1 MRTSGVASVL
11 AAYATLGLEPDAPFA
26 DARSAYRQLARKLHP
41 DVAGGSARAAAR
53 YAEIREAYETLAM
66 RVGRTKQAEAVAR
79 YMVAGMLPAARS
91 TFEAV
96 A

>member
-1 MRTSGVASVL
+1 METTRVASVL

-26 DARSAYRQLARKLHP
+26 DARRAYRQLARRLHP
-41 DVAGGSARAAAR
+41 DVAGGDVRAAAR
-53 YAEIREAYETLAM
+53 YAEIREAYETLAR

-79 YMVAGMLPAARS
+79 YMVAGMLPSRPS
-91 TFEAV
+91 FDAV